1 MSEAW
6 KERLKEDK
14 VRAEKLN
21 EGFIRMFTVVELREI
36 LAVELFFMGYELEK
50 LSQINEMNSFK
61 SPLGFESGR
70 LMDKYDKYIHI

>member
-21 EGFIRMFTVVELREI
+21 EFFILMFVVEELREI
-36 LAVELFFMGYELEK
+36 LAAELFFMGCELEE

-61 SPLGFESGR
+61 SPMGFGNGR
-70 LMDKYDKYIHI
+70 LMDKYDKK

>member
-6 KERLKEDK
+6 KEWLKEDK

-21 EGFIRMFTVVELREI
+21 EFFILMFAVEELREI
-36 LAVELFFMGYELEK
+36 LAMELFFMGYELEG

-61 SPLGFESGR
+61 SLLAFGSGR
-70 LMDKYDKYIHI
+70 LMDKYDKK

>member
-1 MSEAW
+1 
-6 KERLKEDK
+6 
-14 VRAEKLN
+14 
-21 EGFIRMFTVVELREI
+21 MFTVVELREI

-61 SPLGFESGR
+61 SPLGFGSGR